1 MSRAC
6 FQTGSSI
13 QLCYFMF
20 RGQSGGKSQ
29 CDAAGACSSRPQSKV
44 VNHDQ
49 KEIDDVCEI
58 FSQGAK
64 EVFVPEA

>member
-1 MSRAC
+1 MEENPSAMLL
-6 FQTGSSI
+6 GH
-13 QLCYFMF
+13 
-20 RGQSGGKSQ
+20 
-29 CDAAGACSSRPQSKV
+29 RPQRKV